1 MQDFKL
7 FFETGWTHIISPDAL
22 DHILFILALGSV
34 YTIRNLKKVLILV
47 TAFTIGHSLTLL
59 LSVLD
64 VIRFSS
70 DWVEFLI
77 PVSIV
82 LMAVWHLVNS
92 HRWQQL
98 KTDYVL
104 AAVFGLVHG
113 MGFAN
118 IIRFMLAANQDIT
131 VPLLS
136 FNLGVEA
143 GQIALVSVILFLQWL
158 IVQKAGLPQ
167 RIWIIVLCSI
177 AGIWG
182 LWMALQRIPF

>member
-1 MQDFKL
+1 
-7 FFETGWTHIISPDAL
+7 
-22 DHILFILALGSV
+22 

-143 GQIALVSVILFLQWL
+143 GQIALVSV
-158 IVQKAGLPQ
+158 
-167 RIWIIVLCSI
+167 
-177 AGIWG
+177 
-182 LWMALQRIPF
+182 